1 MVSFEVH
8 WPRRAATWLGLLAA
22 LAVPCGGSSQPPDDD
37 DEYAQLA
44 EQVLETQTRGG
55 AYAKELID
63 PLTTLSFLYEENG
76 DHSLAAAV
84 TEQALQVIRAN
95 YGLRTLEQAPLIR
108 QRIASEEA
116 RGNFEEAWVLE
127 HVLLDLARKNPDDLR
142 AAPIFHEVGDKRL
155 DLLARYVDGERPPQI
170 EFGCYYRR
178 PQPKAQP
185 NPEGKTGSC
194 TSGLKH
200 VAVQALLLEVQT
212 YYASGINTLR
222 RQQLY
227 SSDELHE
234 LETKLLRSTY
244 LYGGSY
250 EAGKQS
256 LQRRM
261 AYDVANTAPLE
272 DRIETLLQIAD
283 WELLFGNRPAA
294 QELYEQVHS
303 FLQQHGG
310 MQHLIDEI
318 FSPATPVVLPTF
330 VPSSL
335 AADPSPS
342 PTGHIDVAFEIT
354 QYGKA
359 RRIEILDTTRNAS
372 TAARHRLVRLIGE
385 SRFRPRIV
393 DGQFAR
399 AAPVVLRDIPPD
411 VTVDEQP
418 IRSVREVGPARR
430 HDAPEG

>member
-1 MVSFEVH
+1 M
-8 WPRRAATWLGLLAA
+8 
-22 LAVPCGGSSQPPDDD
+22 
-37 DEYAQLA
+37 
-44 EQVLETQTRGG
+44 
-55 AYAKELID
+55 
-63 PLTTLSFLYEENG
+63 
-76 DHSLAAAV
+76 
-84 TEQALQVIRAN
+84 
-95 YGLRTLEQAPLIR
+95 
-108 QRIASEEA
+108 
-116 RGNFEEAWVLE
+116 LE
-127 HVLLDLARKNPDDLR
+127 HVLLDLARKNADDVL

-155 DLLARYVDGERPPQI
+155 DLLARYVDGERPPQV

-178 PQPKAQP
+178 PQPKVQA
-185 NPEGKTGSC
+185 NPEATAGGSC
-194 TSGLKH
+194 TSGSKH
-200 VAVQALLLEVQT
+200 VAVQAMLLEAQT
-212 YYASGINTLR
+212 YYARAINTLR

-227 SSDELHE
+227 SSGELHE

-244 LYGGSY
+244 LYSGSY
-250 EAGKQS
+250 EVGKQS

-261 AYDVANTAPLE
+261 AYDVANSAPLE
-272 DRIETLLQIAD
+272 ARVETLLQIAD
-283 WELLFGNRPAA
+283 WELLLGNRPAA

-310 MQHLIDEI
+310 MQHLIDEV

-342 PTGHIDVAFEIT
+342 STGHIDVAFEVT

-359 RRIEILDTTRNAS
+359 RGIEILDTTRNAS
-372 TAARHRLVRLIGE
+372 RAARYRLVRLIGE

-418 IRSVREVGPARR
+418 IRSIREVGPARR

>member
-1 MVSFEVH
+1 MVSFEVS
-8 WPRRAATWLGLLAA
+8 WPRRAATGLGLLAA
-22 LAVPCGGSSQPPDDD
+22 LAVPCTGSSQPPVDN
-37 DEYAQLA
+37 EAYTQLA
-44 EQVLETQTRGG
+44 EQILAAQTQSG

-63 PLTTLSFLYEENG
+63 PLTTLSYLYAENG
-76 DHSLAAAV
+76 DHSLAAAI

-108 QRIASEEA
+108 QRIVSEET

-127 HVLLDLARKNPDDLR
+127 HALLDLARKNPDDPR
-142 AAPIFHEVGDKRL
+142 AAAIFHEVGDKRL
-155 DLLARYVDGERPPQI
+155 DLLARYVDGERPPQLG
-170 EFGCYYRR
+170 FGCYYRR
-178 PQPKAQP
+178 AQV
-185 NPEGKTGSC
+185 NPEASPGNC
-194 TSGLKH
+194 TSGNKH
-200 VAVQALLLEVQT
+200 VAVQALLLEAQT
-212 YYASGINTLR
+212 YYASAVNTLR

-227 SSDELHE
+227 SSGELHE

-244 LYGGSY
+244 VYGGSY
-250 EAGKQS
+250 EVGKRS
-256 LQRRM
+256 LQRRIT
-261 AYDVANTAPLE
+261 YDVANSAPLE

-294 QELYEQVHS
+294 QELYEQVLS

-310 MQHLIDEI
+310 MQHLIDEV

-342 PTGHIDVAFEIT
+342 SAGHIDVTFEIT
-354 QYGKA
+354 EYGKA

-372 TAARHRLVRLIGE
+372 TAARHRLIRLIGE

-399 AAPVVLRDIPPD
+399 AAPVALRDIPPD

-418 IRSVREVGPARR
+418 IRPTREVGPARR
-430 HDAPEG
+430 HGAPEG

>member
-8 WPRRAATWLGLLAA
+8 WPRRAATGLGLLAA
-22 LAVPCGGSSQPPDDD
+22 LAVPCARLLATARPTTTN
-37 DEYAQLA
+37 YAQLA
-44 EQVLETQTRGG
+44 EQILETQTQGG

-63 PLTTLSFLYEENG
+63 PLTTLSFLYAENG

-108 QRIASEEA
+108 QRIVSEEA

-127 HVLLDLARKNPDDLR
+127 HALLDLAERIPTTYEPL
-142 AAPIFHEVGDKRL
+142 PIFHEVGDKRL
-155 DLLARYVDGERPPQI
+155 DLLARYVDGERPPQL
-170 EFGCYYRR
+170 GVRLLLQAR
-178 PQPKAQP
+178 AGA
-185 NPEGKTGSC
+185 NPEASRAAAPREASTSRSKPCCSMRKRTMRAQSTRCGGSSSTRAASC
-194 TSGLKH
+194 TSWKRNCF
-200 VAVQALLLEVQT
+200 AAPIFT
-212 YYASGINTLR
+212 AARTRWASKACSAAWRTMSRIRRRWRIESKRCCRSPTGSSCSAIGLR
-222 RQQLY
+222 RR
-227 SSDELHE
+227 SSMN
-234 LETKLLRSTY
+234 KCMRSF
-244 LYGGSY
+244 
-250 EAGKQS
+250 E
-256 LQRRM
+256 
-261 AYDVANTAPLE
+261 
-272 DRIETLLQIAD
+272 
-283 WELLFGNRPAA
+283 
-294 QELYEQVHS
+294 
-303 FLQQHGG
+303 QHGG
-310 MQHLIDEI
+310 MQHLIDEV

-342 PTGHIDVAFEIT
+342 STGHIDVAFEIT

-372 TAARHRLVRLIGE
+372 RAARHRLVRLIGE

-418 IRSVREVGPARR
+418 IRSIREVGPARR

>member
-22 LAVPCGGSSQPPDDD
+22 LAVPCSGSSQPPADD
-37 DEYAQLA
+37 DEFAQLA

-95 YGLRTLEQAPLIR
+95 YGLRTLEQAPL
-108 QRIASEEA
+108 
-116 RGNFEEAWVLE
+116 
-127 HVLLDLARKNPDDLR
+127 K
-142 AAPIFHEVGDKRL
+142 
-155 DLLARYVDGERPPQI
+155 
-170 EFGCYYRR
+170 
-178 PQPKAQP
+178 
-185 NPEGKTGSC
+185 
-194 TSGLKH
+194 
-200 VAVQALLLEVQT
+200 
-212 YYASGINTLR
+212 
-222 RQQLY
+222 
-227 SSDELHE
+227 
-234 LETKLLRSTY
+234 
-244 LYGGSY
+244 
-250 EAGKQS
+250 
-256 LQRRM
+256 
-261 AYDVANTAPLE
+261 
-272 DRIETLLQIAD
+272 IAD

-294 QELYEQVHS
+294 QDLYEQVHA
-303 FLQQHGG
+303 FLEQHGD
-310 MQHLIDEI
+310 MQDLIDEI

-330 VPSSL
+330 VSSSL

-342 PTGHIDVAFEIT
+342 STGHIDVAFEIT

-372 TAARHRLVRLIGE
+372 RAARYRLVRLIGE

-418 IRSVREVGPARR
+418 IRSIREVGPARR

>member
-1 MVSFEVH
+1 MVSFEAN
-8 WPRRAATWLGLLAA
+8 WPRRAATGLGLLAA
-22 LAVPCGGSSQPPDDD
+22 LAVPCTGSSQPPVDN
-37 DEYAQLA
+37 EAYAQLA
-44 EQVLETQTRGG
+44 EQILAAQTQSG

-63 PLTTLSFLYEENG
+63 PLTTLSYLYAENG
-76 DHSLAAAV
+76 DHALAAAI

-108 QRIASEEA
+108 QRIVSEET

-127 HVLLDLARKNPDDLR
+127 HALLDLARKNPDDPR
-142 AAPIFHEVGDKRL
+142 AAAIFHEVGDKRL
-155 DLLARYVDGERPPQI
+155 DLLARYVDGERPPQLG
-170 EFGCYYRR
+170 FGCYYRR
-178 PQPKAQP
+178 AQV
-185 NPEGKTGSC
+185 NPEASPGNC
-194 TSGLKH
+194 TSGNKH
-200 VAVQALLLEVQT
+200 VAVQALLLEAQT
-212 YYASGINTLR
+212 YYASAVNTLR

-227 SSDELHE
+227 SSGELHE

-244 LYGGSY
+244 VYGGSY
-250 EAGKQS
+250 EVGKRS
-256 LQRRM
+256 LQRRIT
-261 AYDVANTAPLE
+261 YDVANSAPLE

-294 QELYEQVHS
+294 QELYEQVLS

-310 MQHLIDEI
+310 MQHLIDEV

-342 PTGHIDVAFEIT
+342 SAGHIDVTFEIT
-354 QYGKA
+354 EYGKA

-372 TAARHRLVRLIGE
+372 TAARHRLIRLIGE

-399 AAPVVLRDIPPD
+399 AAPVALRDIPPD

-418 IRSVREVGPARR
+418 IRSTREVGPGSPSRR
-430 HDAPEG
+430 SGGLIY